1 MAAATFKD
9 VRVRAGAARLVLSDH
24 EGTPNHKTFS
34 VLQASALVSLVG
46 TATLNEQERAEAAS
60 LVAAMPWFSPEDC
73 TRVLES
79 LTEPV
84 ATSRKSDAKKRRR
97 ELQDFT
103 AFLSYGHTDFW
114 KLVSTGTVPA
124 ANKLQ
129 VICQFLLKLGLRLPT
144 EHTCKLVSSF
154 WMVQAH
160 SADALSALSSAQKMV
175 YLNHVKKT
183 FDNLRK
189 QAGDPM
195 SWIERLPTEPLEMC
209 QQFPG
214 IFNGTFHSGLQPIIS
229 PIDLSTVIAVDQS
242 YGCRG
247 GTRSKLQMPDSSTA
261 AAFGINS
268 NKDGV
273 MQLSPRRHESSLERV
288 ASQMMGQMQQMAS
301 SQQRMFEMF
310 LGTGQPSN
318 LRSLTT
324 MAGSG
329 FLEDRPPQQ
338 RPTQAALQAPPLPAP
353 VQDRQL
359 MNRAAPSLGVLALP
373 DSENKPAEV
382 ETEDDLQKMLD
393 AMQERKRDTAL
404 AAKAAALAAKAPAEK
419 KVPAGGSEAAQP
431 VRSTSKATRT
441 RPASQS
447 KPTKD
452 KTAAAPTEVTTPKLS
467 KKRAGDSPCTK
478 EIKASG
484 PMKVPPNAKASSP
497 AEVSP
502 KARAAKATSPKE
514 VSPKAKAMASV
525 AHFSGKEKTDAR
537 AIAVQGA
544 VVLGCAKCRFF
555 WQGCG
560 QCRSPHFNGFRWNAF
575 VK

>member
-1 MAAATFKD
+1 
-9 VRVRAGAARLVLSDH
+9 
-24 EGTPNHKTFS
+24 
-34 VLQASALVSLVG
+34 
-46 TATLNEQERAEAAS
+46 
-60 LVAAMPWFSPEDC
+60 
-73 TRVLES
+73 
-79 LTEPV
+79 
-84 ATSRKSDAKKRRR
+84 
-97 ELQDFT
+97 
-103 AFLSYGHTDFW
+103 
-114 KLVSTGTVPA
+114 
-124 ANKLQ
+124 
-129 VICQFLLKLGLRLPT
+129 
-144 EHTCKLVSSF
+144 
-154 WMVQAH
+154 
-160 SADALSALSSAQKMV
+160 MV

-247 GTRSKLQMPDSSTA
+247 GTRSKLQMPDSGTA

-288 ASQMMGQMQQMAS
+288 ASQMLGQMQQMAS

-338 RPTQAALQAPPLPAP
+338 RPTQAALPAPPLPAP
-353 VQDRQL
+353 GQDRQL

-373 DSENKPAEV
+373 DSENNPAEE

-393 AMQERKRDTAL
+393 AMQARKRDTAL

-431 VRSTSKATRT
+431 VGSTSKATGT

-447 KPTKD
+447 KATKD
-452 KTAAAPTEVTTPKLS
+452 KTAAAPTEVPTPKLS

-525 AHFSGKEKTDAR
+525 ARFSGKEKTAAR
-537 AIAVQGA
+537 AVAVEGA

-560 QCRSPHFNGFRWNAF
+560 QCRSPDFKGFRWNAF